1 MKTYIKFLIN
11 LFNISLLK
19 IFIIFFIIILITNIL
34 EQIEFF
40 KNIDLSFFYLFFLS
54 LLNTPS
60 VLFEILP
67 FIFLL
72 GTQVFFIHLIDK
84 NELQVF
90 KYSGLN
96 NIKIIKILGLY
107 SFILGIIMVIFFYNG
122 SSILKNSYL
131 LIKNN
136 YSDDNKYL
144 AVITENGLW
153 IKDEIND
160 NINESRR
167 IDISNVFSS
176 NRLSLGNS
184 FESGESI
191 TLGLNFKKEKV
202 NVDNKIDKIEEYIDF
217 KLASVF
223 RLDEEKNI
231 PTSSTLNKK
240 NSNIFGEFNFK
251 PTRNISLGYN
261 FSLTDDLNTFEYNS
275 LITKIEFGNFITQF
289 DYLEERGAVGSTNI
303 IENTTKYNFD
313 NQNSISFNT
322 RRNRKLD
329 LTEYYDLVY
338 EYKNDCL
345 VAGVK
350 YKKNYYNDADIKP
363 VEELFFSITIVP
375 LGTFSPDKMAL
386 K

>member
-19 IFIIFFIIILITNIL
+19 IFITFFIIILITNIL

-107 SFILGIIMVIFFYNG
+107 SFILGIILVIFFYNG

-160 NINESRR
+160 NINIINARQVNNEFLLNVSITMFNKDFDLVEVLQSERV
-167 IDISNVFSS
+167 DITSKKWKIFNPIT
-176 NRLSLGNS
+176 LKGNS
-184 FESGESI
+184 QSTLNELILHSNFDLQKINSLFSNLSSLSIIDLITLRKSYMSLNYSVTDINSHFLKIVSYPVYLTLITIFSAIIMFNIGYQKNTFYKI
-191 TLGLNFKKEKV
+191 TLGIFLSVIIYYINNLLSVLGTNEK
-202 NVDNKIDKIEEYIDF
+202 
-217 KLASVF
+217 
-223 RLDEEKNI
+223 I
-231 PTSSTLNKK
+231 PVTL
-240 NSNIFGEFNFK
+240 SIFL
-251 PTRNISLGYN
+251 P
-261 FSLTDDLNTFEYNS
+261 
-275 LITKIEFGNFITQF
+275 LIILSIINFI
-289 DYLEERGAVGSTNI
+289 SI
-303 IENTTKYNFD
+303 I
-313 NQNSISFNT
+313 
-322 RRNRKLD
+322 KLN
-329 LTEYYDLVY
+329 E
-338 EYKNDCL
+338 K
-345 VAGVK
+345 
-350 YKKNYYNDADIKP
+350 
-363 VEELFFSITIVP
+363 
-375 LGTFSPDKMAL
+375 
-386 K
+386 

>member
-19 IFIIFFIIILITNIL
+19 IFITFFIIILITNIL

-72 GTQVFFIHLIDK
+72 STQVFFIHLIDK

-160 NINESRR
+160 NINIINARQVNNEFLLNVSITKFNKDFDLVEVLQSERV
-167 IDISNVFSS
+167 DITSKKWKIFNPIT
-176 NRLSLGNS
+176 LKGNS
-184 FESGESI
+184 QSTLNELILHSNFDLQKINSLFSNLSSLSIIDLITLRKSYMSLNYSVTDINSHLLKIVSYPVYLTLITIFSAIIMFNIGYQKNTFYKI
-191 TLGLNFKKEKV
+191 TLGIFLSVIIYYINNFLSVLGTNEK
-202 NVDNKIDKIEEYIDF
+202 
-217 KLASVF
+217 
-223 RLDEEKNI
+223 I
-231 PTSSTLNKK
+231 PVTL
-240 NSNIFGEFNFK
+240 SIFL
-251 PTRNISLGYN
+251 P
-261 FSLTDDLNTFEYNS
+261 
-275 LITKIEFGNFITQF
+275 LIILSIINFI
-289 DYLEERGAVGSTNI
+289 SI
-303 IENTTKYNFD
+303 I
-313 NQNSISFNT
+313 
-322 RRNRKLD
+322 KLN
-329 LTEYYDLVY
+329 E
-338 EYKNDCL
+338 K
-345 VAGVK
+345 
-350 YKKNYYNDADIKP
+350 
-363 VEELFFSITIVP
+363 
-375 LGTFSPDKMAL
+375 
-386 K
+386 

>member
-19 IFIIFFIIILITNIL
+19 IFITFFIIILITNIL

-107 SFILGIIMVIFFYNG
+107 SFFLGIIMVIFFYNG

-131 LIKNN
+131 LIKNT

-160 NINESRR
+160 NINIINARQVNNEFLLNVS
-167 IDISNVFSS
+167 ITKFNKDFDLIEVLQSEKVDITSKKWKIFNPVT
-176 NRLSLGNS
+176 LKGNS
-184 FESGESI
+184 QSTLDELILHSNFDLQKINGLFSNLSSLSIIDLITLRKSYMSLNYSVTDINSHLLKIVSYPLYLTLITIFSAIIMFNIGYQKNTFFKI
-191 TLGLNFKKEKV
+191 TLGIFLSVIIYYINNFLSVLGTNEK
-202 NVDNKIDKIEEYIDF
+202 
-217 KLASVF
+217 
-223 RLDEEKNI
+223 I
-231 PTSSTLNKK
+231 P
-240 NSNIFGEFNFK
+240 
-251 PTRNISLGYN
+251 
-261 FSLTDDLNTFEYNS
+261 
-275 LITKIEFGNFITQF
+275 
-289 DYLEERGAVGSTNI
+289 
-303 IENTTKYNFD
+303 
-313 NQNSISFNT
+313 
-322 RRNRKLD
+322 
-329 LTEYYDLVY
+329 
-338 EYKNDCL
+338 
-345 VAGVK
+345 
-350 YKKNYYNDADIKP
+350 
-363 VEELFFSITIVP
+363 VP
-375 LGTFSPDKMAL
+375 LSIFLPLIILSIINFTSIIKL
-386 K
+386 NEK

>member
-19 IFIIFFIIILITNIL
+19 IFITFFIIILITNIL

-107 SFILGIIMVIFFYNG
+107 SFILGIILVIFFYNG

-160 NINESRR
+160 NINIINARQVNNEFLINVSITKFNKDFDLVEVLQSERV
-167 IDISNVFSS
+167 DITSKKWKIFNPIT
-176 NRLSLGNS
+176 LKGNS
-184 FESGESI
+184 QNTLNELILHSNFDLQKINSLFSNLSSLSIIDLITLRKSYMSLNYSVTDINSHLLKIVSYPVYLTLITIFSAIIMFNIGYQKNTFYKI
-191 TLGLNFKKEKV
+191 TLGIFLSVIIYYINNFLGVLGTNEK
-202 NVDNKIDKIEEYIDF
+202 
-217 KLASVF
+217 
-223 RLDEEKNI
+223 I
-231 PTSSTLNKK
+231 PVTL
-240 NSNIFGEFNFK
+240 SIFL
-251 PTRNISLGYN
+251 P
-261 FSLTDDLNTFEYNS
+261 
-275 LITKIEFGNFITQF
+275 LIILSIINFI
-289 DYLEERGAVGSTNI
+289 SI
-303 IENTTKYNFD
+303 I
-313 NQNSISFNT
+313 
-322 RRNRKLD
+322 KLN
-329 LTEYYDLVY
+329 E
-338 EYKNDCL
+338 K
-345 VAGVK
+345 
-350 YKKNYYNDADIKP
+350 
-363 VEELFFSITIVP
+363 
-375 LGTFSPDKMAL
+375 
-386 K
+386 